1 MKSLFL
7 KLIDADDPKT
17 SSSRFLSLI
26 TVLTILYVW
35 LWLSIYTGKMVDVP
49 IGVYTFVGV
58 VLGGGA
64 LKSFAEKRNWRNE
77 SAK

>member
-1 MKSLFL
+1 MTEFFL
-7 KLIDADDPKT
+7 KLIDAKDPT
-17 SSSRFLSLI
+17 SSGRFLSI
-26 TVLTILYVW
+26 VTVLTVLYVW
-35 LWLSIYTGKMVDVP
+35 LWLTIYTGKMVDVP

-77 SAK
+77 STK